1 MSQATLA
8 LKGLARVAVLSAL
21 VLTTATTRYAHADP
35 CADACRSQHNNCR
48 MSAKLL
54 FSPRCD
60 AALQNCI
67 SGCFTRGRF
76 DRGDRHNGRGN
87 DERGHDERGSREFRG
102 PPDMRDSQGP
112 REFRGLP
119 EMHDSH
125 GPRGPGNRR

>member
-21 VLTTATTRYAHADP
+21 VLTTATAGYAHADP

-76 DRGDRHNGRGN
+76 GRDRHDGRGN
-87 DERGHDERGSREFRG
+87 DERGSREFRG
-102 PPDMRDSQGP
+102 PPEMHDSQGP
-112 REFRGLP
+112 REFRGPP

-125 GPRGPGNRR
+125 GPHGPGRSGDRR